1 MLKWLGFCKEEENA
15 LLNRLI
21 GTKDFY
27 KRVFKLMMPIMIQN
41 GITNFVNMLDNVM
54 VGRIGTVEM
63 TGVAV
68 SNQLIFVF
76 NLCLFGAISGAGI
89 FSSQF
94 YGNRDNEGVRNTFRF
109 KTAFCAFICAVG
121 IFVFTVFGKGLVSL
135 YLQGDGDVEDAAAS
149 LDFALK
155 YIRIMLI
162 GFLPYALSQCYSG
175 TMREIERPLIPMVA
189 GVSAVAVNFTL
200 NYVLIF
206 GHFGAPEMGVEGAAT
221 ATVISRFAELLIVA
235 AFVHLHT
242 KEAPFIVGAYRSF
255 AIPMKLVKQ
264 IIIKGMPLM
273 INETLWSAGMAALSQ
288 CYSVRSLDV
297 VAANNIA
304 QTFYNVFSVSF
315 MSVGVSIG
323 IIVGQMLGA
332 NEKERAKESSTKL
345 IALSLAIS
353 VVIGAVFA
361 VAAEFIPEIYNTTP
375 QVKLLATRLMQ
386 IIALAMP
393 IDAFAN
399 ASYFTLRSG
408 GKVFITLLFD
418 SVFVWCVSVPTAFI
432 ISRFTAV
439 PILPMF
445 AAVQAVN
452 LIKCALGFIFV
463 KKGAWI
469 KNIVAGEV
477 LREN

>member
-1 MLKWLGFCKEEENA
+1 MYVKIDGILYKEVVN
-15 LLNRLI
+15 LLNKFI

-27 KRVFKLMMPIMIQN
+27 KRVFKLMLPIMLQT

-63 TGVAV
+63 TGVAI

-109 KTAFCAFICAVG
+109 KIIFCTFICAVG
-121 IFVFTVFGKGLVSL
+121 IFIFAVFGRGLVNL
-135 YLQGDGDVEDAAAS
+135 YLQGEGDVNDAAAS
-149 LDFALK
+149 LEFALK
-155 YIRIMLI
+155 YIRLMML
-162 GFLPYALSQCYSG
+162 GFWPYALSQCYSS
-175 TMREIERPLIPMVA
+175 TMREIERPVIPMVA
-189 GVSAVAVNFTL
+189 GISAVAVNFSL
-200 NYVLIF
+200 NYILIF
-206 GHFGAPEMGVEGAAT
+206 GHFGAPRLGVDGAAI
-221 ATVISRFAELLIVA
+221 ATVISRFAELIIVA
-235 AFVHLHT
+235 AFVHLH
-242 KEAPFIVGAYRSF
+242 KREAPFINGAYASLKVPLR
-255 AIPMKLVKQ
+255 LVKQ

-273 INETLWSAGMAALSQ
+273 VNETLWSAGMAALSQ

-323 IIVGQMLGA
+323 IIIGQMLGA
-332 NEKERAKESSTKL
+332 NEHRQAKQSSIKL
-345 IALSLAIS
+345 IALSLMIS
-353 VVIGAVFA
+353 VVIGAAFA
-361 VAAEFIPEIYNTTP
+361 LCAEFIPEIYNTTD

-386 IIALAMP
+386 IIAVAMP

-432 ISRFTAV
+432 ISRFTSIPV
-439 PILPMF
+439 LPMF
-445 AAVQAVN
+445 AIVQAVN
-452 LIKCALGFIFV
+452 LLKCVLGFIFV
-463 KKGAWI
+463 KRGDWL
-469 KNIVAGEV
+469 KNIVSGEAV
-477 LREN
+477 N

>member
-1 MLKWLGFCKEEENA
+1 M
-15 LLNRLI
+15 LNRLI

-206 GHFGAPEMGVEGAAT
+206 GHFGAPEMGAAT

-304 QTFYNVFSVSF
+304 QTFYNVFYEAYCVILGDKRGYRRCVCRRRRVYTRNLQHNPSGKTACHKAYADNSLGYAHRRLCQRLVF
-315 MSVGVSIG
+315 YPAFGRQGV
-323 IIVGQMLGA
+323 
-332 NEKERAKESSTKL
+332 
-345 IALSLAIS
+345 
-353 VVIGAVFA
+353 
-361 VAAEFIPEIYNTTP
+361 Y
-375 QVKLLATRLMQ
+375 
-386 IIALAMP
+386 
-393 IDAFAN
+393 
-399 ASYFTLRSG
+399 Y
-408 GKVFITLLFD
+408 
-418 SVFVWCVSVPTAFI
+418 
-432 ISRFTAV
+432 
-439 PILPMF
+439 
-445 AAVQAVN
+445 AAV
-452 LIKCALGFIFV
+452 
-463 KKGAWI
+463 
-469 KNIVAGEV
+469 
-477 LREN
+477 